1 MDSTTKSSIQV
12 QEERAELVD
21 RLKKEAILQNIGR
34 LLYIFMTLFSKK
46 EVLKK
51 LGKREGQE
59 VQMNFPALSP
69 PLENP
74 CFTFIL
80 SENPSDPYMG
90 PSKNPVLTIT
100 YNVEI
105 EELFSTLN
113 TMVSKKTLFGLII
126 SMLKDLRN
134 KKMKTKG
141 SLRASLLFSKLFL
154 IGDNEMYQQK
164 D

>member
-1 MDSTTKSSIQV
+1 MDSSIKSSIQV
-12 QEERAELVD
+12 QREREELVD

-34 LLYIFMTLFSKK
+34 LLYIFMMIYSKK

-74 CFTFIL
+74 CLTFVL
-80 SENPSDPYMG
+80 SEHPSDPYMG
-90 PSKNPVLTIT
+90 PAKNPVLTIT

-105 EELFSTLN
+105 EELFTTLN

-126 SMLKDLRN
+126 SMVKDLFKR
-134 KKMKTKG
+134 KIKTKG

-154 IGDNEMYQQK
+154 IGDNEMY
-164 D
+164 DWEE

>member
-1 MDSTTKSSIQV
+1 MDSSIKAFIQV
-12 QEERAELVD
+12 QREREELVD

-34 LLYIFMTLFSKK
+34 LLYIFMMIYSKK

-74 CFTFIL
+74 CLTFVL
-80 SENPSDPYMG
+80 SEHPSDPYMG
-90 PSKNPVLTIT
+90 PAKNPVLTIT

-105 EELFSTLN
+105 EELFTTLN

-126 SMLKDLRN
+126 SMIKDLFKR
-134 KKMKTKG
+134 KIKTKG

-154 IGDNEMYQQK
+154 IGDNEMY
-164 D
+164 DWEE

>member
-1 MDSTTKSSIQV
+1 MDSSIKSSIQV
-12 QEERAELVD
+12 QREREELVD

-34 LLYIFMTLFSKK
+34 LLYIFMMIYSKK

-74 CFTFIL
+74 CLTFVL
-80 SENPSDPYMG
+80 SEHPSDPYMG
-90 PSKNPVLTIT
+90 PAKNPVLTIT

-105 EELFSTLN
+105 EELFTTLN

-126 SMLKDLRN
+126 SMIKDLFKR
-134 KKMKTKG
+134 KIKTKG

-154 IGDNEMYQQK
+154 IGDNEMY
-164 D
+164 DWED

>member
-1 MDSTTKSSIQV
+1 MDSSIKAFIQV
-12 QEERAELVD
+12 QREREELVD

-34 LLYIFMTLFSKK
+34 LLYIFMMIYSKK

-51 LGKREGQE
+51 LGKREGQK

-74 CFTFIL
+74 CLTFVL
-80 SENPSDPYMG
+80 SEHPSDPYMG
-90 PSKNPVLTIT
+90 PAKNPVLTIT

-105 EELFSTLN
+105 EELFTTLN

-126 SMLKDLRN
+126 SMVKDLFKR
-134 KKMKTKG
+134 KIKTKG

-154 IGDNEMYQQK
+154 IGDNEMY
-164 D
+164 DWED

>member
-1 MDSTTKSSIQV
+1 MDSSIKSSIQV
-12 QEERAELVD
+12 QREREELVD

-34 LLYIFMTLFSKK
+34 LLYIFMMIYSKK

-74 CFTFIL
+74 CLTFVL
-80 SENPSDPYMG
+80 SEHPSDPYMG
-90 PSKNPVLTIT
+90 PAKNPVLTIT

-105 EELFSTLN
+105 EELFTTLN

-126 SMLKDLRN
+126 SMVKDLFKR
-134 KKMKTKG
+134 KIKTKG

-154 IGDNEMYQQK
+154 IGDNEMY
-164 D
+164 DWED

>member
-1 MDSTTKSSIQV
+1 MDSSIKSFIQV
-12 QEERAELVD
+12 QREREELVD

-34 LLYIFMTLFSKK
+34 LLYIFMMIYSKK

-74 CFTFIL
+74 CLTFIL
-80 SENPSDPYMG
+80 SEHPSDPYMG
-90 PSKNPVLTIT
+90 PAKNPVLTIT

-105 EELFSTLN
+105 EELFTTLN

-126 SMLKDLRN
+126 SMIKDLFKR
-134 KKMKTKG
+134 KIKTKG

-154 IGDNEMYQQK
+154 IGDNEMY
-164 D
+164 DWED